1 MSIRLNKVTRD
12 LNVGIQTVATFL
24 RKKGFEIEL
33 TPNTK
38 ITDEQ
43 YELLVKEFSTDKNLK
58 IESERISQ
66 ERQKEKKAAQEENN
80 NEPQE
85 IETIIDESLKPHIK
99 SVGKIDL
106 DSLHKK
112 PEEPKARP
120 VEEPEVEEPEVTVE
134 SPVEAPTETSE
145 PAPEETD
152 AEEDDTWNDEEES
165 YDEEDDEPE
174 AETTVEEV
182 EDQNEVTPQEAAA
195 EASEET
201 KEAAPAE
208 KGDNIFKLSTVK
220 TPGIN
225 VVGKIDLSAINQQ
238 TRPKKKSKEEKRKER
253 EAKEKQRVDNNK
265 RPATP
270 PTDNT

>member
-12 LNVGIQTVATFL
+12 LNVGIQTVAAFL

-43 YELLVKEFSTDKNLK
+43 YELLVKEFSSDKNLK

-66 ERQKEKKAAQEENN
+66 ERQKEKKAAQEESN

-99 SVGKIDL
+99 AVGKIDL

-112 PEEPKARP
+112 AEEPKAQP

-134 SPVEAPTETSE
+134 SPERRA
-145 PAPEETD
+145 
-152 AEEDDTWNDEEES
+152 
-165 YDEEDDEPE
+165 
-174 AETTVEEV
+174 TT
-182 EDQNEVTPQEAAA
+182 
-195 EASEET
+195 
-201 KEAAPAE
+201 K
-208 KGDNIFKLSTVK
+208 K
-220 TPGIN
+220 TMSPR
-225 VVGKIDLSAINQQ
+225 QRP
-238 TRPKKKSKEEKRKER
+238 RPKRLKAQTK
-253 EAKEKQRVDNNK
+253 
-265 RPATP
+265 
-270 PTDNT
+270 

>member
-33 TPNTK
+33 NPNTK

-43 YELLVKEFSTDKNLK
+43 YNLLVKEFSTDKDLK

-66 ERQKEKKAAQEENN
+66 ERQKEKKAAQEDVI

-85 IETIIDESLKPHIK
+85 IETVIDESLKPHIK
-99 SVGKIDL
+99 AVGKIDL
-106 DSLHKK
+106 DNLHKK
-112 PEEPKARP
+112 AEEPKNHL
-120 VEEPEVEEPEVTVE
+120 EEETTPSEETGKAEETVE
-134 SPVEAPTETSE
+134 SFSESHSEPLAETEEEIVSMEEAEIDDTVEAEPEKEEISE
-145 PAPEETD
+145 PTNIENEKEMIPEN
-152 AEEDDTWNDEEES
+152 ADEEKS
-165 YDEEDDEPE
+165 EEKEE
-174 AETTVEEV
+174 AEI
-182 EDQNEVTPQEAAA
+182 VTPRN
-195 EASEET
+195 EE
-201 KEAAPAE
+201 
-208 KGDNIFKLSTVK
+208 IFKLNTVK

-253 EAKEKQRVDNNK
+253 EAKEKQR
-265 RPATP
+265 
-270 PTDNT
+270 NTNI